1 MNENIKLYCD
11 KEKLSKAKIN
21 RNFFNNE
28 KMHVIEND
36 SFNNKYSDDQ
46 RINIEYNRIREK
58 LNSDSNLLV
67 TYINEFTELEKMISM
82 LSFDKSL
89 GDQIKVKIVELQM
102 LCGIK
107 VRFTSAMAEALK
119 NEKVAIMLLESFEKS
134 QRPDWDMLP
143 EYDINGQIINYDTN
157 KEGISR

>member
-1 MNENIKLYCD
+1 MNENVKLYCD
-11 KEKLSKAKIN
+11 KEKL
-21 RNFFNNE
+21 NNVIISRDYLNSE
-28 KMHVIEND
+28 KMVVKENS
-36 SFNNKYSDDQ
+36 SFNDKYDDAQ

-119 NEKVAIMLLESFEKS
+119 NEKVAVEILKSYEKS
-134 QRPDWDMLP
+134 QSLGKNTLL
-143 EYDINGQIINYDTN
+143 ENETINYDN
-157 KEGISR
+157 HKEAISR